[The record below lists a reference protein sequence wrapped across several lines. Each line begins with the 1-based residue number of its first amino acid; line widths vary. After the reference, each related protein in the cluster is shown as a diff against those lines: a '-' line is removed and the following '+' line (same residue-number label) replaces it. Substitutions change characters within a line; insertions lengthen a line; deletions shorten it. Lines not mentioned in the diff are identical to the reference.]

1 MTIDVGSAVVQIGRG
16 PTGTALAR
24 QLLPA
29 MPPGSRYVVIDRDPA
44 AHQLPFGSPE
54 PTHLINTRAAK
65 SSLNLGDPDEYA
77 RWVTEQAAA
86 AGESVTEFP
95 ARYWFGRYVR
105 DMFDQAVKEA
115 TAAGVTVDV
124 VTDEVVGVRPG
135 RDRRWRVECASGQ
148 VFDTHRVVLGIGML
162 PQADPYPGIAGAAGY
177 FTDPWQ
183 LPQLPAE
190 ARVAVLG
197 TRLTAVDTALT
208 LAARGHT
215 GPVLLASRSGRL
227 PRLRGPETT
236 APTPHIEACMGRAAA
251 AGSLRLTDFG
261 RALMADIEAASA
273 QPPDWTE
280 VRDGGPTT
288 RDHLAHELAEVEA
301 GIERG
306 WQQIVN
312 GASPTL
318 LPAWQLLVEPDRA
331 EFFEKWLTPLL
342 VHGAPIPAETARRLV
357 SAMDAGQLRVRDGL
371 HNVRHTGDGFAVHL
385 GDTTEF
391 ADVVINATGAGTDAA
406 ALRTQPMLAGLL
418 DAGLLDAHPLGG
430 VRVHVP
436 TFEALDRTGT
446 PVPGLHILGD
456 LIRGAVLVTND
467 VIALSFQAVLLAT
480 ALRTNDDE
488 GVRPS

>member
-1 MTIDVGSAVVQIGRG
+1 MTIDVGNAVVQIGRG

-24 QLLPA
+24 QLLPG

-44 AHQLPFGSPE
+44 SPRLAFGSPE

-65 SSLNLGDPDEYA
+65 SSLSLGDPDEYE

-124 VTDEVVGVRPG
+124 VTDEVIGVRPG
-135 RDRRWRVECASGQ
+135 AGVRWQVECAGGQ
-148 VFDTHRVVLGIGML
+148 VFPADRVVVGIGML
-162 PQADPYPGIAGAAGY
+162 PQPDPYPEIIGAAGY

-183 LPQLPAE
+183 LPEIAPD

-227 PRLRGPETT
+227 PRLRGSEST
-236 APTPHIEACMGRAAA
+236 APIPHIEACLGRAAA
-251 AGSLRLTDFG
+251 AGALRLEDFG

-273 QPPDWTE
+273 EPVDWNE

-288 RDHLAHELAEVEA
+288 RELLARELAEVDA

-306 WQQIVN
+306 WQRIVN

-357 SAMDAGQLRVRDGL
+357 AAMDAGRLRVADGL
-371 HNVRHTGDGFAVHL
+371 CEVRHTDDGFAIHH
-385 GDTTEF
+385 GGTIEF
-391 ADVVINATGAGTDAA
+391 ADVVINATGAGTDVA
-406 ALRTQPMLAGLL
+406 ALRTQPLLAGLL
-418 DAGLLDAHPLGG
+418 DAGLLSAHPLGG
-430 VRVHVP
+430 VHVNVS
-436 TFEALDRTGT
+436 TFEALDAAGD

-480 ALRTNDDE
+480 ALRTNDEE
-488 GVRPS
+488 GVRLS

>member
-24 QLLPA
+24 HLLPA

-44 AHQLPFGSPE
+44 APQLPFGSPE

-65 SSLNLGDPDEYA
+65 SSLNLGDPEEYD

-105 DMFDQAVKEA
+105 DMFDRAVKEA
-115 TAAGVTVDV
+115 TAAGVVVDV
-124 VTDEVVGVRPG
+124 ITDEAVGVRTG
-135 RDRRWRVECASGQ
+135 TGARWRVECASGQ
-148 VFDTHRVVLGIGML
+148 GFDAHRVVVGIGML
-162 PQADPYPGIAGAAGY
+162 PQGDPYPGIAGAAGY
-177 FTDPWQ
+177 FTDPWR
-183 LPQLPAE
+183 LPEIAGD

-197 TRLTAVDTALT
+197 TRLTAVDIALT

-251 AGSLRLTDFG
+251 AGALRLDDFG
-261 RALMADIEAASA
+261 RALMADIEAASPE
-273 QPPDWTE
+273 PPDWAE

-288 RDHLAHELAEVEA
+288 RDLLARELAEVEA
-301 GIERG
+301 GVERG
-306 WQQIVN
+306 WQRVVN

-331 EFFEKWLTPLL
+331 EFFARWLTPLL
-342 VHGAPIPAETARRLV
+342 VHGAPIPAETAHRLV
-357 SAMDAGQLRVRDGL
+357 AAMDAGRLRVRAGL
-371 HNVRHTGDGFAVHL
+371 REVRHTGSEFAVHL
-385 GDTTEF
+385 DDTVEF
-391 ADVVINATGAGTDAA
+391 ADVVVNATGAGTDAV
-406 ALRTQPMLAGLL
+406 ALRTQPLLAELL
-418 DAGLLDAHPLGG
+418 DAGLLSAHPLGG
-430 VRVHVP
+430 VRVNVA
-436 TFEALDRTGT
+436 TFEALDATGA

-480 ALRTNDDE
+480 ALRTIDDE
-488 GVRPS
+488 GVRLS